1 MKIAILGD
9 GQLGSELFETI
20 CEKYFVDIYAY
31 PEFNIC
37 NNVQLSEVVRTHDVI
52 VNCAANINVDKIEN
66 EQKDDS
72 FNVNYLAVKNLAVY
86 CKHYNKRLVH
96 ISTDYIYG
104 DLYTDKLYEEMI
116 GNPINQYGIDK
127 YEGEKS
133 IISEGL
139 NDYLILRV
147 SGVFGKNGAK
157 RRVNFIEKIKYA
169 LQNNTEIKVVEDQI
183 GNITSTKIIIKSIE
197 KFIKNE
203 IPNGI
208 YNLTNDGPIVS
219 RYDIACFIKEYIK
232 SNCNI
237 VKCKTNEFKSDAKR
251 QLNSNLCID
260 KIKQYIDVE
269 LLNDAIKNYLDD
281 TISSI

>member
-9 GQLGSELFETI
+9 GQLGSELFEI
-20 CEKYFVDIYAY
+20 ISKKYFVSIYAY

-37 NNVQLSEVVRTHDVI
+37 NNIQLCDIVKIHDI
-52 VNCAANINVDKIEN
+52 IINCAANINVDKIEN

-72 FNVNYLAVKNLAVY
+72 FNVNYLAVKNLAIY
-86 CKHYNKRLVH
+86 CKHFNKKLIH

-104 DLYTDKLYEEMI
+104 ELYNDKLYEELI
-116 GNPINQYGIDK
+116 GNPINQYGYDK

-133 IISEGL
+133 IVSEGL

-157 RRVNFIEKIKYA
+157 RRVNFVEKIKYA
-169 LQNNTEIKVVEDQI
+169 LQNNIEIRVVDDQI
-183 GNITSTKIIIKSIE
+183 GNITSTKLIIKTIE
-197 KFIKNE
+197 KFIEDKL
-203 IPNGI
+203 PCGI

-219 RYDIACFIKEYIK
+219 RYDIACFIKECINSK
-232 SNCNI
+232 CNI
-237 VKCKTNEFKSDAKR
+237 IRCKTDEFKSVAKR

-260 KIKQYIDVE
+260 KIKKYIDVE
-269 LLNDAIKNYLDD
+269 LLNDAIKEYIAE
-281 TISSI
+281 TE